1 MITLEQATETL
12 LNEIRPITRTR
23 LISLEKAI
31 GRISV
36 EDVHAPIDMPP
47 FDRSPLDGYAQRAA
61 DIAQASRDKPVK
73 LKAAAE
79 IPAGVFWDGTISPG
93 STARIM
99 TGSMIPKGADCVV
112 KQEDTDDGEQEVCFY
127 VSVKSQE
134 NICFKGEDIKKGTRI
149 LSCGSVVSYAHLAVL
164 ASVGH
169 SRVLVRDRV
178 KAGLL
183 STGDELTL
191 LGEPLEQ
198 GKIYNSNLFMLA
210 GRMENLGADVI
221 SLYNA
226 KDDVLEVCRIIE
238 REIDGVDIF
247 FTTGGVSVGRR
258 DIMHAVLSRLGAT
271 ILFWKISL
279 KPGTPVLAAIY
290 REKLLLCLSGNPF
303 AAMTN
308 FELLGRP
315 SLHKLSGDLR
325 LKLVRV
331 KGIMDDAFS
340 KRSPERR
347 FVRAVYENGRVKI
360 APHSHSSGA
369 LLSLLG
375 CNALIDIEGGSPGLN
390 PGDNVELVLL

>member
-1 MITLEQATETL
+1 MITLEKATETL
-12 LNEIRPITRTR
+12 LNEISHITRTR

-31 GRISV
+31 GRVSV
-36 EDVHAPIDMPP
+36 QDVYAPIDMPP

-61 DIAQASRDKPVK
+61 DIARASRDNPIK
-73 LKAAAE
+73 LKVATE
-79 IPAGVFWDGTISPG
+79 IPAGSFWDGTLSPG
-93 STARIM
+93 CTARIM

-127 VSVKSQE
+127 VSVKPQE

-149 LSCGSVVSYAHLAVL
+149 LTCDSVISYAHLAVL

-191 LGEPLEQ
+191 LGEPLER

-210 GRMENLGADVI
+210 GRMEHLGTEVI
-221 SLYNA
+221 SLYNTN
-226 KDDVLEVCRIIE
+226 DDVPEVCRIIE

-258 DIMHAVLSRLGAT
+258 DIMHAVLSRLGAK

-279 KPGTPVLAAIY
+279 KPGTPVLAAVY
-290 REKLLLCLSGNPF
+290 REKILLCLSGNPF

-315 SLHKLSGDLR
+315 VLHKLSGDER
-325 LKLVRV
+325 FKLVRV
-331 KGIMDDAFS
+331 KGIMEDAFS
-340 KRSPERR
+340 KPSPERR
-347 FVRAVYENGRVKI
+347 FVRAMYEDGRVKI
-360 APHSHSSGA
+360 SGHSHSSGA
-369 LLSLLG
+369 LLSLLD
-375 CNALIDIEGGSPGLN
+375 CNALIDIQEGSPGLN
-390 PGDNVELVLL
+390 PGDNVELALL